1 MARSRV
7 LDRVI
12 PGSRPGVRVPEL
24 VIWVSKPGLSGFRS
38 RDPKIVRQYSVCKLG
53 MDRPH
58 GSPYIEV
65 CTSWAY
71 RTASSS
77 ISSGHHHTMH
87 DSRPGQ
93 PRPLVA
99 AFASTAAP
107 PDPPLVAT
115 LRSTLPLVPRLD
127 ELRILLLDG
136 SNTASL
142 LGSCLCLRSVL
153 GVLQALG
160 DADID
165 LMGGSRLM
173 R

>member
-1 MARSRV
+1 MTV
-7 LDRVI
+7 
-12 PGSRPGVRVPEL
+12 
-24 VIWVSKPGLSGFRS
+24 GLANPAPWSLHL
-38 RDPKIVRQYSVCKLG
+38 PLQ
-53 MDRPH
+53 
-58 GSPYIEV
+58 
-65 CTSWAY
+65 
-71 RTASSS
+71 
-77 ISSGHHHTMH
+77 
-87 DSRPGQ
+87 Q
-93 PRPLVA
+93 PPL
-99 AFASTAAP
+99 TP
-107 PDPPLVAT
+107 LLVAT